1 MKPELIGIALVAILW
16 GGYPL
21 LTRAANS
28 GHAFGALILMSAG
41 WVVIAAATLWQGFEP
56 RPNTAATIKLAIAG
70 AMMGI
75 GLLAF
80 NFVASSRRMDASVSI
95 PIMDTAML
103 VITFIAAVWFFAEPF
118 TVKKG
123 IGLALLLA
131 GIATLHQS

>member
-1 MKPELIGIALVAILW
+1 MKPEFIGIAIVAVLW

-21 LTRAANS
+21 IARAANS
-28 GHAFGALILMSAG
+28 GHAFGTFILMSAG
-41 WVVIAAATLWQGFEP
+41 WVVIALATLWQGFEP
-56 RPNTAATIKLAIAG
+56 RPNAAATIKLAIAG
-70 AMMGI
+70 AMMGF

-80 NFVASSRRMDASVSI
+80 NIVASSRRMDASVSI

-103 VITFIAAVWFFAEPF
+103 IVTVIAAVWFFAEPF
-118 TVKKG
+118 TIKKG